1 MSESE
6 TIQDN
11 DESKSWYEII
21 IPSESELKKSQCD
34 RIKECEKIYHE
45 KKTIFI
51 SKIDKIRHKLISS
64 IKKELTE
71 YVSTITY
78 LNYSKSHCITLTK
91 PDIMRSIDH
100 KLYQEY
106 DELYENYLNSQKKT
120 LIEYIMDPIISNLR
134 GLNYKI
140 SYYEAL
146 GGNTVTRYI
155 IAW

>member
-11 DESKSWYEII
+11 DESKSWDEII
-21 IPSESELKKSQCD
+21 IPSGSELKKSQCD
-34 RIKECEKIYHE
+34 RIKECEKIYDE
-45 KKTIFI
+45 KKNIFI

-78 LNYSKSHCITLTK
+78 LNYSKSHCIKLTK
-91 PDIMRSIDH
+91 PDIMRCIDH

-106 DELYENYLNSQKKT
+106 DELYQNSQKKT